1 MQPKDLALFR
11 ITNVFHVFFF
21 FFFFDFHLPFLASSS
36 PTLSENNELC
46 KSARQLC
53 SVKMGPSLPLG

>member
-11 ITNVFHVFFF
+11 ITNVFHVL
-21 FFFFDFHLPFLASSS
+21 FFFDFHLPFLASSS

-46 KSARQLC
+46 KSARQLR

>member
-11 ITNVFHVFFF
+11 ITNVFRV

-46 KSARQLC
+46 KSARQLR